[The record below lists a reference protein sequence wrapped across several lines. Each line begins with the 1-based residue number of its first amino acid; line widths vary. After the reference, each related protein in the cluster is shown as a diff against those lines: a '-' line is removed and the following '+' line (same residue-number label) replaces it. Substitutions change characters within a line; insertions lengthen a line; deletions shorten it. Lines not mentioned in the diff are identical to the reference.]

1 VILAP
6 SILAASGLSTF
17 NPSTDNITVNLGP
30 LGPINVGDL
39 ISVGV
44 AGLTILALGVRLRMK
59 VTSGVPGRLQ
69 LAFETIVGAVENQ
82 VTSMMGDQGLFIVPL
97 AVTLFIFILF
107 CNWIDMIP
115 TTWPGHDQLLPAP
128 TGDINMT
135 AALAVL
141 VILLVHFTWIQKN
154 GLKAY
159 IRHYFKPPAMF
170 LINVVE
176 EIAKPLT
183 LALRLFGNI
192 FAGGVMLL
200 LISYLPAKF
209 IVPIPLLDVVWKLFD
224 GLFVGPVQAFIFT
237 LLTILYFS
245 SAITG
250 GH

>member
-1 VILAP
+1 MLTS
-6 SILAASGLSTF
+6 SILAATGLSNF
-17 NPSTDNITVNLGP
+17 NPGEHITVKLGP
-30 LGPINVGDL
+30 FAINLDDI
-39 ISVGV
+39 ISVCV
-44 AGLTILALGVRLRMK
+44 AGLIIVAIGVALRRQ

-69 LAFETIVGAVENQ
+69 LAFETIVGAVEGQ
-82 VTSMMGDQGLFIVPL
+82 VTSTMGDQGLFVVPL
-97 AVTLFIFILF
+97 AVTLFVFILIS
-107 CNWIDMIP
+107 NWLEMIP
-115 TTWPGHDQLLPAP
+115 TQWPGHDQLLPAP

-154 GLKAY
+154 GFKAY
-159 IRHYFKPPAMF
+159 VAHYFKPPAMF

-192 FAGGVMLL
+192 FAGGIMLV
-200 LISYLPAKF
+200 LIADLPAKF
-209 IVPIPLLDVVWKLFD
+209 IVPIPLLDVIWKLFD

-237 LLTILYFS
+237 LLTMLYFS
-245 SAITG
+245 SAVTG